1 VRGKLIYRT
10 AMIAPFRL
18 VLLGLVL
25 FFYHDLYLGTF
36 QIELFLKAGKLSWW
50 DVIQFHLKYPT
61 EFFLLSGLVIPPV
74 VYYGLIRGVRF
85 YEKGYL
91 FNRGLPFLNS
101 WFNYEQASHYKLLAP
116 KSIIAIFSNSGE
128 IHLVADGNIERVIAT
143 LDQHGVKGDLAQEA
157 QIRLIQN
164 VKKFLYVV
172 LFFTMVIYTALK
184 IGLFRFVPTL

>member
-1 VRGKLIYRT
+1 MRGKRIYRT

-18 VLLGLVL
+18 VLLALVL
-25 FFYHDLYLGTF
+25 FFYHDLYLGTY
-36 QIELFLKAGKLSWW
+36 QIELFLREGKLGWW
-50 DVIQFHLKYPT
+50 NAIQFHLKYPT
-61 EFFLLSGLVIPPV
+61 ELFWLTGLVLPPV
-74 VYYGLIRGVRF
+74 IYYGFIRGVRF

-116 KSIIAIFSNSGE
+116 KSIIAIFTNAGE
-128 IHLVADGNIERVIAT
+128 IHLVADGNIERVIAI

-164 VKKFLYVV
+164 VKKFIYVV
-172 LFFTMVIYTALK
+172 LFFTTVIYTALK
-184 IGLFRFVPTL
+184 LGLFRFVPKL